1 MTGLSFGN
9 ESLSYTTRPMK
20 EYLKQPST
28 WLGLVKLGTAIG
40 LYSTGIGGAVA
51 QGVMAI
57 FGVIDVIRNEK
68 R

>member
-1 MTGLSFGN
+1 MTDSSSGRR
-9 ESLSYTTRPMK
+9 SLNSTTDMK
-20 EYLKQPST
+20 EHLKQPST
-28 WLGLVKLGTAIG
+28 WLGLVKLGAAIG

-51 QGVMAI
+51 QGIIAI